1 MRQVLETLM
10 SLQDVDSELQ
20 KLESLKGDL
29 PQQIVHLKNE
39 LTETRQQFE
48 SEKEKIDLYQKEKTK
63 TELEIKALQGK
74 QQRYQSQLFEV
85 KNNREYDA
93 VTFEIEAVKEEVDK
107 KESHLLELMAS
118 EEQAQKK
125 TETLQ
130 QSVIQLE
137 VQLAEREKNLQ
148 ARMAETEAQE
158 KALQARR
165 DALARKVQPRLL
177 SSYDRIRGAKNGM
190 AIVPVVR
197 DGCCGGCFKQLP
209 PQRVMEIRDM
219 DRLILCE
226 VCGRILVWDEQKSQE
241 TSSERK

>member
-1 MRQVLETLM
+1 MRQVLETLVA
-10 SLQDVDSELQ
+10 LQDVDSELQ

-29 PQQIVHLKNE
+29 PQQIVHLNVE

-93 VTFEIEAVKEEVDK
+93 VTFEIEAVKEEIDK
-107 KESHLLELMAS
+107 KESHLLELMGS
-118 EEQAQKK
+118 EDQAQKK
-125 TETLQ
+125 KEALQ
-130 QSVIQLE
+130 ESVVQLE
-137 VQLAEREKNLQ
+137 AQLTEREKNLK

-158 KALQARR
+158 KTLQARR
-165 DALARKVQPRLL
+165 DALASKIQPRLL
-177 SSYDRIRGAKNGM
+177 SSYDRIRRAKNGM
-190 AIVPVVR
+190 AVVPVIR
-197 DGCCGGCFKQLP
+197 DGCCGGCYKQLP

-219 DRLILCE
+219 DRMILCE
-226 VCGRILVWDEQKSQE
+226 VCGRMLVWDEQKSQD
-241 TSSERK
+241 TSSQK